1 MTLLDVIII
10 VFFTITILSWIAYE
24 VWKAPLL
31 DDDNTTR
38 PAKKLKDLFK
48 KK

>member
-24 VWKAPLL
+24 VWKDPLL
-31 DDDNTTR
+31 DDDTTR